1 MYVNNLQSVLPSC
14 ANIADCSGWAPPNL
28 PPPRWGG
35 RGAPEEKLSLS
46 PPLWPGLCLPK
57 QLYGNNSHWRRL
69 FPRRGD
75 GGGGRE
81 CPVGEG
87 LWGLPRAGASSRGA
101 GGGRPAPC
109 FSSRSPCKG
118 HGMHPAPRMRQAA
131 PRCPHTSLWS
141 SASPL
146 LPLVPHRAGSW
157 MLWAQPGAAGGM
169 PGGAEGQSPLPSL
182 PPSPGP
188 LPSTASS
195 GGCQPLAIPAT
206 SFPEAAGQQPE
217 PRSGSNPWL

>member
-1 MYVNNLQSVLPSC
+1 MLITCNQSCRAVLILLT
-14 ANIADCSGWAPPNL
+14 AAAGPPQT
-28 PPPRWGG
+28 
-35 RGAPEEKLSLS
+35 
-46 PPLWPGLCLPK
+46 C
-57 QLYGNNSHWRRL
+57 
-69 FPRRGD
+69 PRRGGE
-75 GGGGRE
+75 GGERQKKSSAFLLRCGRVCAFLSSCMEIIPIGGDCFPGGGMAGGRE